1 MNFFNFYLVLIFIN
15 LILSLVTGKYR
26 LKIIIVI
33 FFSSLLCVELTCY
46 YFKVRNWNNLIIYNC
61 WFPLEY
67 GVYAAWVSSSLNSI
81 VLRRKI
87 ILCIESY
94 LAITIV
100 IYFSDDNM
108 YNFNTLAFQIGM
120 VLILPVLF
128 RKLYEMVNEPIMINP
143 LKNPLF
149 WLISGLL
156 FSYLGS
162 FFQFSLENYLR
173 ATNTQLLSAM
183 KIINI
188 LLTDLLYLCIIMH
201 FILTW
206 LNRKLHM

>member
-1 MNFFNFYLVLIFIN
+1 MNFFNFYLALIFIN
-15 LILSLVTGKYR
+15 LVLSLVSGKYP
-26 LKIIIVI
+26 LKILIVI
-33 FFSSLLCVELTCY
+33 FFSILLVVEFICY
-46 YFKVRNWNNLIIYNC
+46 YFKIRDWNNLFIYNC

-67 GVYAAWVSSSLNSI
+67 GVYTAWVGSSLNSAS
-81 VLRRKI
+81 LRKKI
-87 ILCIESY
+87 ILFIETY
-94 LAITIV
+94 LAFTIV
-100 IYFSDDNM
+100 LYYIHDNM
-108 YNFNTLAFQIGM
+108 YDFNTLAFQVGM
-120 VLILPVLF
+120 LLILPVLF
-128 RKLYEMVNEPIMINP
+128 RKLYEMVNEPVMINP

-173 ATNTQLLSAM
+173 ATDAHLLSAM

-206 LNRKLHM
+206 ANRKLHT